1 MRKALQAARDKD
13 RMAKKIAELESEC
26 VISEQEID
34 KLETQYAEIE
44 QKDDELDKKLKED
57 HTNLV
62 AESKAANNSYKD
74 RLWELLYNI
83 NN

>member
-34 KLETQYAEIE
+34 KLET
-44 QKDDELDKKLKED
+44 
-57 HTNLV
+57 
-62 AESKAANNSYKD
+62 
-74 RLWELLYNI
+74 
-83 NN
+83 